1 MGAKEFWELLKEAGS
16 GWWRDNAPRLG
27 AALAYYTIFSL
38 APVLLITVAVCGLVF
53 GRVAAEGQ
61 LLGELRD
68 LVGEQ
73 GAEALQSML
82 AGASQPSAGIVA
94 TVTGVVIL
102 LIGAT
107 TLFGELQDS
116 LNLVWEM
123 KPPGGGL
130 MTMVKA
136 RFLSFSMVMGTAFLL
151 LVSLVVSAG
160 LAALSKQM
168 GQTGSEGVGRL
179 LHFLASI
186 VVVTLLFAMIYK
198 FLPDARIAWRDV
210 WLGSAVTALL
220 FTIGKS
226 LIGFYLGHS
235 AMASTFGAA
244 GSLAVLLF
252 WFYYS
257 AQIFLFGA
265 ELTKA
270 YANRYG
276 SGIVPSAGATHV
288 APPSPIP
295 TPRSP
300 ERVSV

>member
-1 MGAKEFWELLKEAGS
+1 MGAKAFWELLKEAGS

-38 APVLLITVAVCGLVF
+38 APVLLITVAVCGLIY
-53 GRVAAEGQ
+53 GRAAAEGQ

-68 LVGEQ
+68 LVGED
-73 GAEALQSML
+73 GAVAIQTML
-82 AGASQPSAGIVA
+82 ANASQPSSGIVA
-94 TVTGVVIL
+94 TVTGLVML
-102 LIGAT
+102 LVGAT
-107 TLFGELQDS
+107 SLFSELQDS

-123 KPPGGGL
+123 KPPGGGV

-160 LAALSKQM
+160 LAAFGKHL
-168 GQTGSEGVGRL
+168 GQGESEGIGRI
-179 LHFLASI
+179 LHFLASFL
-186 VVVTLLFAMIYK
+186 VVTLLFAMIYK
-198 FLPDARIAWRDV
+198 FLPDAIIAWRDV

-220 FTIGKS
+220 FSIGKS
-226 LIGFYLGHS
+226 LIGLYLGHS

-257 AQIFLFGA
+257 SQIFLFGA

-276 SGIVPSAGATHV
+276 SGIVPSAGATRV
-288 APPSPIP
+288 DVSSPAP
-295 TPRSP
+295 TPRTP

>member
-1 MGAKEFWELLKEAGS
+1 MGAKEFWELLKEAGA

-38 APVLLITVAVCGLVF
+38 APVLLITVAVCGLIF
-53 GRVAAEGQ
+53 GRAAAEGQ

-68 LVGEQ
+68 LVGEE
-73 GAEALQSML
+73 GAATLQSML

-94 TVTGVVIL
+94 TVTGIVML

-107 TLFGELQDS
+107 TLFSELQDS

-123 KPPGGGL
+123 KPPGGGV

-160 LAALSKQM
+160 LAAFGKQL
-168 GQTGSEGVGRL
+168 GQSETEGVGRV
-179 LHFLASI
+179 LHFLASLL
-186 VVVTLLFAMIYK
+186 VVTLLFAMIYK
-198 FLPDARIAWRDV
+198 FLPDAKIAWKDV
-210 WLGSAVTALL
+210 WLGAAVTALL
-220 FTIGKS
+220 FTIGKT

-288 APPSPIP
+288 NAASPDSK
-295 TPRSP
+295 PRTP
-300 ERVSV
+300 ERVAV

>member
-1 MGAKEFWELLKEAGS
+1 MGAKAFWELLMEAGS

-38 APVLLITVAVCGLVF
+38 APVLLITVAVCGLIF
-53 GRVAAEGQ
+53 GRAAAEGQ

-73 GAEALQSML
+73 GGGALQTML
-82 AGASQPSAGIVA
+82 ASASQPSTGIMA

-102 LIGAT
+102 LVGAT
-107 TLFGELQDS
+107 SLFSELQDS
-116 LNLVWEM
+116 LNLVWEV
-123 KPPGGGL
+123 KPPSSGL
-130 MTMVKA
+130 LTMIKA

-160 LAALSKQM
+160 LAAFGKLW
-168 GQTGSEGVGRL
+168 GDGSPEMVGRL
-179 LHFLASI
+179 LHFLASFLI
-186 VVVTLLFAMIYK
+186 VTLLFAMIYK

-210 WLGSAVTALL
+210 WLGSAVTSLL
-220 FTIGKS
+220 FSIGKV
-226 LIGFYLGHS
+226 LIGLYLGHS

-276 SGIVPSAGATHV
+276 SGIIPSAGATRV
-288 APPSPIP
+288 DTSNPADVSR
-295 TPRSP
+295 TP